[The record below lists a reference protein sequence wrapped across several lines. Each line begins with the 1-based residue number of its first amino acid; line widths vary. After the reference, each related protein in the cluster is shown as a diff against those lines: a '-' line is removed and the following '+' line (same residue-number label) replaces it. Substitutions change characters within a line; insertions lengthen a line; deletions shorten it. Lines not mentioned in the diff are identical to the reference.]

1 MTIPKYE
8 EGKKWLSDFNSE
20 IVNPERRIRQSIS
33 WTLVSRMLSS
43 PIFIRIHLTVVWT
56 KVSTSTSTSTW
67 LTCPPA
73 LYLYYKYLS
82 VVSMAVRRRVD
93 DVTGSRESM
102 DVLDPDGTGD
112 TVSSNTWSHREV
124 LRKNVFQ
131 ILNLNHCYLT
141 SVTGSTERLCR
152 CT

>member
-1 MTIPKYE
+1 MSKYI
-8 EGKKWLSDFNSE
+8 LNFSE
-20 IVNPERRIRQSIS
+20 SNVVLTNIHQDPFDGCVNQS
-33 WTLVSRMLSS
+33 L
-43 PIFIRIHLTVVWT
+43 HLHVHVHVTD
-56 KVSTSTSTSTW
+56 
-67 LTCPPA
+67 

-112 TVSSNTWSHREV
+112 TVSSNTWSHRER

-131 ILNLNHCYLT
+131 ILNLQK
-141 SVTGSTERLCR
+141 
-152 CT
+152 